1 MQQYLAD
8 VEELDAMKWNGS
20 SDGIPKLKV
29 RWASRW
35 HAGIA
40 QLLARVMSE
49 GGEGDESFVS
59 PQTAAERVLRD
70 LIRYGRACDECDV
83 VSYSPH
89 DRPSH
94 WVCEECR
101 RWQRR
106 LKPYRDLQ
114 TKRDFERL
122 LRRQGGKCK
131 VCGETDPPVPDGK
144 LDGWH
149 IDHDHA
155 TGKVRGILC
164 HSCNVGLGKHEA
176 NRDVRRAFED
186 YLNG

>member
-1 MQQYLAD
+1 MLAGKS
-8 VEELDAMKWNGS
+8 VRHRIVGAYRWNAIIT
-20 SDGIPKLKV
+20 D
-29 RWASRW
+29 
-35 HAGIA
+35 
-40 QLLARVMSE
+40 LLASAMSE
-49 GGEGDESFVS
+49 GGEVDGSAVSAES
-59 PQTAAERVLRD
+59 AAVQVLWE
-70 LIRYGRACDECDV
+70 LIQYGRVCRECGRRTFSDHL
-83 VSYSPH
+83 PT
-89 DRPSH
+89 DWTCKR
-94 WVCEECR
+94 CR

-106 LKPYRDLQ
+106 LSRYRNLR

-155 TGKVRGILC
+155 TGEIRGILC